1 MADLSATRRGVLFRM
16 SDEYFTDGAQSQQPA
31 PDASAP
37 PAGPRPKSAAART
50 RGCLLEIVET
60 VLLTVIIFFVVQH
73 FVAQP
78 YKIYMVSME
87 RTLQPEQ
94 MVLVDKLSPVF
105 TDYRRG
111 DVIVFNPP
119 ANVEGAPATDPYIKR
134 VIGLAGDLVEIR
146 DGSAWVN
153 GVRLVEPY
161 VYDGQPTVPLN
172 GTSSWRVP
180 AGDLFVMGDHRAAS
194 SDSRYFG
201 PISKSTVIG
210 RAWIRYWPMADL
222 GWVPQAQYQGI
233 PDPSPAQKTSPA
245 PSN

>member
-1 MADLSATRRGVLFRM
+1 MTTQ
-16 SDEYFTDGAQSQQPA
+16 DEQGPQPED
-31 PDASAP
+31 DAREPQAAP
-37 PAGPRPKSAAART
+37 PQKSAAART

-119 ANVEGAPATDPYIKR
+119 ANVEGGPASDPYIKR
-134 VIGLAGDLVEIR
+134 VIGLAGDLVEIH
-146 DGSAWVN
+146 DGAVWVN

-172 GTSSWRVP
+172 GISSWLVP

-201 PISKSTVIG
+201 PIAKSAVIG
-210 RAWIRYWPMADL
+210 RAWIRYWPMADF

-233 PDPSPAQKTSPA
+233 PDPSPGQKVSPA